1 MNIVEIIEKKR
12 DSRKL
17 SEEEIRFF
25 VSGVCDQSIPDYQIS
40 AFLMAVCING
50 MTDGEISVLTDAMAK
65 SGDTVDLSYIEGI
78 KVDKHSSGGVGD
90 KTTLAVAPMAA
101 ACGLPVAKMSGRGLG
116 FSGGTID
123 KLEAI
128 PGFRTSLSEDEFTR
142 FIKRDGIALMGQT
155 KNVAPADKKLYALR
169 DVTGTVPSIP
179 LIAASIMSKKL
190 ACGSDSIVLDIKCG
204 SGAFMKNIDDAVTLA
219 HKMTAIGESSGR
231 RVYAIVTNMDQPLGR
246 AVGNALEVKEAVD
259 TLKGK
264 GPKDF
269 TELCYII
276 GSFMLVAGQKANDT
290 VEARKMLEATIESG
304 SALNKF
310 RRFVENQGGN
320 PEITED
326 YEILPSAAVRRSLL
340 SPCDGIVTAIDGEKA
355 GAAAVSAK
363 AGRLSK
369 TDKID
374 FGSGFVLLAKMGD
387 SVAKGQPLAEI
398 YAPDEKSAEEAE
410 KRLSE
415 AYMFGDRAEIKPML
429 LAYTDREGIYF
440 DKNKH

>member
-12 DSRKL
+12 DRREL

-25 VSGVCDQSIPDYQIS
+25 VGGVCDGSIPDYQIS

-50 MTDGEISVLTDAMAK
+50 MTDPEISVLTDAMAK
-65 SGDTVDLSYIEGI
+65 SGDSVDLSYIDGI

-90 KTTLAVAPMAA
+90 KTTLVVAPMAA

-128 PGFRTSLSEDEFTR
+128 PGFRTSLSEEEFIR
-142 FIKRDGIALMGQT
+142 FIKRDKIALMGQT

-190 ACGSDSIVLDIKCG
+190 ACGSDSIVLDVKCG
-204 SGAFMKNIDDAVTLA
+204 SGAFMKSLDDAVLLA
-219 HKMTAIGESSGR
+219 QKMVAIGERNGR
-231 RVYAIVTNMDQPLGR
+231 RVYGIVTDMNQPLGS
-246 AVGNALEVKEAVD
+246 AVGNALEVKEAID

-264 GPKDF
+264 GPEDF

-276 GSFMLVAGQKANDT
+276 GSFMLTAGAKAKDT
-290 VEARKMLEATIESG
+290 REAREMLKASIADG
-304 SALNKF
+304 SALEKF
-310 RRFVENQGGN
+310 RRFVENQGGD
-320 PEITED
+320 PSITEN
-326 YEILPSAAVRRSLL
+326 YGILPSAAVKRELL
-340 SPCDGIVTAIDGEKA
+340 SPCGGVVTAIDGEKT
-355 GAAAVSAK
+355 GAAAVIAK

-374 FGSGFVLLAKMGD
+374 FGSGFVLLSKIGD
-387 SVAKGQPLAEI
+387 RVEKGQPLAEI
-398 YAPDEKSAEEAE
+398 YAPDEKSADEAE
-410 KRLSE
+410 KMLAE
-415 AYMFGDRAEIKPML
+415 AYSFGEKAEIKPML
-429 LAYTDREGIYF
+429 LAYTDREGTYF
-440 DKNKH
+440 DKNER